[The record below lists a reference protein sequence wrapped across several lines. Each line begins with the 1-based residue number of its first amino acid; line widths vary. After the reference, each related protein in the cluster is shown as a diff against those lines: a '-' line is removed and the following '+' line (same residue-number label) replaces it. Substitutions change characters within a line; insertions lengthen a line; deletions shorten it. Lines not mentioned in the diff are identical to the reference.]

1 MQDDRKVGIS
11 EAALVVIPVSISG
24 EDVQGLRFTEI
35 TTTVEVNKK
44 GGKLLTRHELRAGAT
59 LEIRSLETNRTS
71 KGRVTWMGN
80 LSGTRREIAVEIED
94 RAVFGAEEVAEN
106 VRVSETPTDANQPLA
121 LPSPSSSVPMTE
133 NRSSSGARAETKQQE
148 PSAGRAGAELSEKPS
163 ETAAAAAA
171 VRAPAGDQRGE
182 TSQARPQAA
191 LGANLRPAAEQLKK
205 ELGEYVAQ
213 TQGTSLAKIQG
224 HVQSALATLDAHLK
238 KIETE
243 IAVRQQR
250 ALEQTIEG
258 FADMA
263 EQATRQRR
271 EEFNQNME
279 ETSRSGRERVQ
290 QETARWVSEA
300 GANIRQKIEEELSQ
314 FENQV
319 AQQCQAR
326 VERLLSAR
334 LQEAGSSISSMVQ
347 PPEGDWTERLTKQGN
362 EVAARLA
369 SALEQQSEQTLAT
382 LNARAEQRLEAAGN
396 LLATRVRESEQ
407 DQKERL
413 EWQAQQISG
422 RFSAELERR
431 CAQALADTGNR
442 LQQRLEE
449 VEKGVSHQMRQAQE
463 EFAKLLGRRG
473 EDLASRL
480 STELERRS
488 DQALGDSNARLSPQL
503 EETAS
508 RVRQS
513 FMRHIIA
520 ELNQRQEL
528 LFQEARRSVQEIADQ
543 NLNRLRAEIARL
555 VKELGEAMV
564 NQAGSLS

>member
-1 MQDDRKVGIS
+1 MQDNRKVGIS
-11 EAALVVIPVSISG
+11 EASLVVIPVSISG

-35 TTTVEVNKK
+35 TSTVEVNKK
-44 GGKLLTRHELRAGAT
+44 GGKLLTRHELRPGAT
-59 LEIRSLETNRTS
+59 LEIRNLETNRTS

-94 RAVFGAEEVAEN
+94 GAPLAEEVAEN
-106 VRVSETPTDANQPLA
+106 VQAPETPPVASQAPA
-121 LPSPSSSVPMTE
+121 PPPPSSSMPMTE
-133 NRSSSGARAETKQQE
+133 NRSSAASLTETAKPE
-148 PSAGRAGAELSEKPS
+148 PSAGRAGTGLSEKPS
-163 ETAAAAAA
+163 EAAAAA
-171 VRAPAGDQRGE
+171 VRAPADVQRGE
-182 TSQARPQAA
+182 TLPARPQAV
-191 LGANLRPAAEQLKK
+191 LEVNLRSAAEQLKK

-213 TQGTSLAKIQG
+213 AQSTAVAKIQG
-224 HVQSALATLDAHLK
+224 QIQSAVATLDAHLK

-243 IAVRQQR
+243 IAVRQER
-250 ALEQTIEG
+250 ALERTIEG
-258 FADMA
+258 FANMA

-271 EEFNQNME
+271 EEFNKNME
-279 ETSRSGRERVQ
+279 DTLHSGQARVQ
-290 QETARWVSEA
+290 QEAARWVSEA
-300 GANIRQKIEEELSQ
+300 GGNIRQQIEQELSQ

-334 LQEAGSSISSMVQ
+334 MQEAESRFPSKAQ
-347 PPEGDWTERLTKQGN
+347 PPEGDWTERLAEQGN
-362 EVAARLA
+362 EVTARVA
-369 SALEQQSEQTLAT
+369 SALEQQSVQILAT

-407 DQKERL
+407 DQKDRL

-431 CAQALADTGNR
+431 CAQALVDTGNR

-449 VEKGVSHQMRQAQE
+449 VEKGVSHHVRQAEE

-473 EDLASRL
+473 EDLAGRL
-480 STELERRS
+480 SAELEGRF
-488 DQALGDSNARLSPQL
+488 DQALNDSGIRLSPQL

-513 FMRHIIA
+513 FMRHVIA

-528 LFQEARRSVQEIADQ
+528 MFQEARRSVQEITDQ
-543 NLNRLRAEIARL
+543 SLGRLRAEIARL